1 MSQWIV
7 GIVSG
12 LFGLLGLFLASHAV
26 DDGMSVFGFAL
37 FAFGVLM
44 VFWLTKKAFDA
55 GEAADAEAPPLGRTE
70 ALTIEESARFAAAK
84 RAAGY

>member
-12 LFGLLGLFLASHAV
+12 LLGLLGLFLASHAV
-26 DDGMSVFGFAL
+26 DDGIAVFGFAL

-44 VFWLTKKAFDA
+44 VFWLIKKAFDA
-55 GEAADAEAPPLGRTE
+55 GEAAGADARPTQRPE
-70 ALTIEESARFAAAK
+70 ALAAD
-84 RAAGY
+84 

>member
-7 GIVSG
+7 GIVAG

-44 VFWLTKKAFDA
+44 VFWLIKKAFDTA
-55 GEAADAEAPPLGRTE
+55 GAERAEATQVARDEALAAD
-70 ALTIEESARFAAAK
+70 
-84 RAAGY
+84 

>member
-55 GEAADAEAPPLGRTE
+55 AEAERAEAPQVARDE
-70 ALTIEESARFAAAK
+70 ALAAE
-84 RAAGY
+84 